1 MIMWDIE
8 TLQIM
13 GVHLRKQPL
22 LLVYTVKRNE
32 SANLHDSRARRPAL
46 QYKCTSLN

>member
-1 MIMWDIE
+1 MIMWDLE

-32 SANLHDSRARRPAL
+32 SVDLSMNQGQGGLHYNTNVL
-46 QYKCTSLN
+46 L